1 MSVHVSVLLKE
12 VVDGLGLSPNQSA
25 LVVDGT
31 FGGGGHSLEV
41 LKNYPK
47 SKIVA
52 LDQDIGA
59 WNRSKDKFEGVSNRI
74 TFRNL
79 NFRDVGSLD
88 ILSDAVM
95 LDLGLSSDQL
105 DNSGRGFTF
114 KKDEPLLMTMLEN
127 PGEADLTA
135 QDIVNDWE
143 ESSLVAILKGYGEEK
158 FATRISRGIIAS
170 RKDKRIE
177 TTFDL
182 VKIIEDSVPGFYKK
196 GKIHPATRTFQALRM
211 AVNDEVNTLKLG
223 LAGSWQI
230 LKPKGRLAVI
240 SFHSGEDRIVKNF
253 FKERVVEGQGIL
265 INKKP
270 IIPTDQEV
278 NLNKR
283 ARSAKLRII
292 EKTIKTK

>member
-88 ILSDAVM
+88 IISDAVM

-127 PGEADLTA
+127 PAESDLTA

-182 VKIIEDSVPGFYKK
+182 VRIIEASVPAFYRK

-253 FKERVVEGQGIL
+253 FKEMVVEGQGIL

-270 IIPTDQEV
+270 ITPTDQEV